1 MIARLALVSLL
12 VAARSF
18 AQEPAAALAEA
29 PAVVVAPAPAA
40 VVAPAPAPAQAA
52 TVVAKSTDS
61 SEPPRPS
68 AATNPPIKP
77 GQSRCTEASQPGLVV
92 EANTSNGDT
101 FAVVRRVLRITADKR
116 TLVCREFDRNRDGRY
131 DSVRHYDAKGDPSY
145 EEIDSDHD
153 GRIDLWLFFQNGKV
167 GEEQRDTNIDGE
179 PDELITFNEAGQISR
194 VRRDRNF
201 DGKIDEWEI
210 YVNGNLER
218 RGVDDA
224 YEGRVTRWDHDA
236 DLVPKEPAAAPVE
249 EKKEEPA
256 AEDPKSKKKKGGKAP
271 AVKAA
276 APKAERAA
284 PAAGGAKPAK
294 QKKKK

>member
-1 MIARLALVSLL
+1 MIRRQTLIALLL
-12 VAARSF
+12 STAAL
-18 AQEPAAALAEA
+18 AQEPAPAA
-29 PAVVVAPAPAA
+29 PAGPASLGENLSAEPADPLAGSRAAAP
-40 VVAPAPAPAQAA
+40 VQAA
-52 TVVAKSTDS
+52 TVVAKAADS
-61 SEPPRPS
+61 AEPPRPS
-68 AATNPPIKP
+68 AATNPPIKA

-92 EANTSNGDT
+92 EANTSNGET
-101 FAVVRRVLRITADKR
+101 FAAVRRVLRITADKR

-179 PDELITFNEAGQISR
+179 PDELITFNELGQISR

-210 YVNGNLER
+210 YVNGSLER

-256 AEDPKSKKKKGGKAP
+256 EDPKAKKKKGGKAP
-271 AVKAA
+271 VA
-276 APKAERAA
+276 KAEGAA
-284 PAAGGAKPAK
+284 TATKAT
-294 QKKKK
+294 KKKK

>member
-1 MIARLALVSLL
+1 MIARIALVSLL
-12 VAARSF
+12 LAASSF
-18 AQEPAAALAEA
+18 AQEPASS
-29 PAVVVAPAPAA
+29 APAA
-40 VVAPAPAPAQAA
+40 LPENLSAEPKDPAAGASAAPAQAA
-52 TVVAKSTDS
+52 TVVAKSADS
-61 SEPPRPS
+61 GEPPRPS

-131 DSVRHYDAKGDPSY
+131 DSVRHYDVKGDPSY

-179 PDELITFNEAGQISR
+179 PDELITFNEVGQISR

-210 YVNGNLER
+210 YVNGSLER

-256 AEDPKSKKKKGGKAP
+256 AEDPKSKRKKGSKAP

-276 APKAERAA
+276 APKAASAA
-284 PAAGGAKPAK
+284 SAEGGAKPAK
-294 QKKKK
+294 KKKK